1 MQTYLYKCPGSTVGQ
16 FDKSLSWDSVL
27 VDDADIPA
35 MRKQGWHRS
44 IAEAWE
50 MREEPAAAPAPAPA
64 VEPEPVAP
72 AELPGL
78 AEAVAAGFR
87 DDKRWSDAKR
97 AEKLAEWKAAQ

>member
-1 MQTYLYKCPGSTVGQ
+1 MQTYLYKSPGATAAQ
-16 FDKSLSWDSVL
+16 FDKSITWDSVL

-50 MREEPAAAPAPAPA
+50 LRPEPEVLPTPA
-64 VEPEPVAP
+64 VEPEPSPVTP
-72 AELPGL
+72 ARLEGL
-78 AEAVAAGFR
+78 DAAIAAGFK

-97 AEKLAEWKAAQ
+97 AEKLAEFLKG

>member
-1 MQTYLYKCPGSTVGQ
+1 MQSYLYKCPGSTVGQ
-16 FDKSLSWDSVL
+16 FDKSVSWDSVL

-50 MREEPAAAPAPAPA
+50 MRPEPEVLPTL
-64 VEPEPVAP
+64 EPEPVTP
-72 AELPGL
+72 AKLEGL
-78 AEAVAAGFR
+78 EAAIAAGFK

-97 AEKLAEWKAAQ
+97 AEKLAEFLKG

>member
-1 MQTYLYKCPGSTVGQ
+1 MQSYLYKCPGSTVGQ
-16 FDKSLSWDSVL
+16 FDKSVSWDSVL

-50 MREEPAAAPAPAPA
+50 MRP
-64 VEPEPVAP
+64 EPEVLPTPEPSPVTP
-72 AELPGL
+72 AKLEGL
-78 AEAVAAGFR
+78 DAAIAAGFK

-97 AEKLAEWKAAQ
+97 AEKLAEFLKG